1 MNSMYE
7 NIQLL
12 IVDDELDFLD
22 TITERMELRGFVVTK
37 APNGEAALEAVKT
50 KKYDI
55 AILDLK
61 MPGLDGKKVLEIL
74 KREHTNIEV
83 VILTADGSSDVA
95 EETSKLGAFCVITK
109 PIDIEKLISVI
120 ILAYESRLKKDSG
133 FLKQD
138 FEIVS

>member
-1 MNSMYE
+1 MGDKIN
-7 NIQLL
+7 LL
-12 IVDDELDFLD
+12 IVDDETDFLD
-22 TITERMELRGFVVTK
+22 TISERMEMRGFEVTK
-37 APNGEAALEAVKT
+37 APNGKVALEAVKI

-74 KREHTNIEV
+74 KKEHKNIEV

-95 EETSKLGAFCVITK
+95 EETSRLGAFCVITK

-120 ILAYESRLKKDSG
+120 NLAYESRLKKNSG